1 MGGSGPPCNTWCL
14 GPMRAHNPN
23 GTSIGSAVFAQMTAE
38 CPYTLQWFACF
49 RSKLPL
55 HMLASGPHVI
65 RGSLGPPESWTQMAT
80 WSFQQFLRGSLVW
93 QTDRATDR
101 PTDRPRCS
109 ERIHHLPD
117 PRLVCKFVEIWL
129 TGSRW
134 NRALDT
140 SPKNKTSPRSLAL
153 ASAQIA
159 PKIYQGQRQ
168 TMYCEC
174 PKCHPN
180 RFTSGEFVAERVNTV
195 KTHHKVNPILGLSYI
210 ASRRVITCWKWIPV
224 PPIPVSSLTK

>member
-1 MGGSGPPCNTWCL
+1 MMPWAHASPQPKRHLDRFSRVCTDDRGVSLYFTMVCLFPLKIAPSHVGIWTSCNTWFI
-14 GPMRAHNPN
+14 GPTGVLNSN
-23 GTSIGSAVFAQMTAE
+23 GNLIVSAVSARLTIVTDWQSD
-38 CPYTLQWFACF
+38 
-49 RSKLPL
+49 R
-55 HMLASGPHVI
+55 
-65 RGSLGPPESWTQMAT
+65 
-80 WSFQQFLRGSLVW
+80 
-93 QTDRATDR
+93 QTDRQTALFR
-101 PTDRPRCS
+101 KNSPPPRSTSCVQ
-109 ERIHHLPD
+109 I
-117 PRLVCKFVEIWL
+117 C
-129 TGSRW
+129 W
-134 NRALDT
+134 NLADGKSVKSCVRYIT
-140 SPKNKTSPRSLAL
+140 KKNKTSPRSLAL